1 MKPRI
6 LQLVDS
12 FDEGGS
18 ERQALQLTRLLKDH
32 DQFEVCLASLKPG
45 GILRGDA
52 EKLGLGEI
60 PSFPLTSFYDRNAIT
75 QLRKFIQHLRRM
87 KIGLLHTHDFYTN
100 IFGMTAGFLAGVGV
114 RIASRRETNGM
125 RSPAQMKTQRAAYA
139 LAHRI
144 IANSESVRRT
154 LIEEGVSQKKIAV
167 IHNGLKVERVS
178 TRAGLSR
185 EEALKALGVSGELD
199 VARRYVTIVANMR
212 HEVKDYP
219 MFLRAAQRVSKV
231 MPDVGFLLAGEG
243 ELQETIK
250 QLAKELDI
258 SHKTFL
264 IGRCENVADL
274 LWCSDVCVLS
284 SKAEGFSNSI
294 LEYMAAE
301 RPVVATDV
309 GGAREAIVE
318 GKTGHTVPSGD
329 DRLMAER
336 IISLLRD
343 PARARRMGV
352 LGRRIVEEKFS
363 STSLLQNTEALY
375 ERLLNNSC
383 LDKANKQRNRA
394 GACPL
399 PNPEVIGDEY

>member
-1 MKPRI
+1 MR
-6 LQLVDS
+6 
-12 FDEGGS
+12 
-18 ERQALQLTRLLKDH
+18 
-32 DQFEVCLASLKPG
+32 ASSPEESC
-45 GILRGDA
+45 A
-52 EKLGLGEI
+52 EIAEELGLGEI

-87 KIGLLHTHDFYTN
+87 KIDLLHAHDFYTN
-100 IFGMTAGFLAGVGV
+100 IFGMTAGFLGGVGV

-125 RSPAQMKTQRAAYA
+125 RSPAQMKTQRVAYA

-144 IANSESVRRT
+144 LANSESVRRM
-154 LIEEGVSQKKIAV
+154 LIEEGVNQNKITV
-167 IHNGLKVERVS
+167 IHNGLELERLT
-178 TRAGLSR
+178 TRAGFSR
-185 EEALKALGVSGELD
+185 AEALKAFGVSEGPD
-199 VARRYVTIVANMR
+199 VARRFVTIVANMR

-243 ELQETIK
+243 ELEGSIK
-250 QLAKELDI
+250 QLAKELNI
-258 SHKTFL
+258 SNKTL
-264 IGRCENVADL
+264 LLGRCENVADL

-301 RPVVATDV
+301 RPVVATNV

-318 GKTGHTVPSGD
+318 GETGYTVPSGD

-343 PARARRMGV
+343 PEQARRMGV
-352 LGRRIVEEKFS
+352 QGRRVVEEKFS
-363 STSLLQNTEALY
+363 STSLLRNTEALY
-375 ERLLNNSC
+375 ETLLAEKHASESDKHRGQARLP
-383 LDKANKQRNRA
+383 DH
-394 GACPL
+394 
-399 PNPEVIGDEY
+399 EVVAEER